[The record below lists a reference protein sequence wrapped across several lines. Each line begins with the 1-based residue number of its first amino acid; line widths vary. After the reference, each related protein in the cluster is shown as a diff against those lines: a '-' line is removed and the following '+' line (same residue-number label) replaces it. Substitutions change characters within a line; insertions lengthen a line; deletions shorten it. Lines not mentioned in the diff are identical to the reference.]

1 VGSLR
6 NPIGPLPSSIYWR
19 RRAVALVVVALLA
32 LLTVWAFGLGDK
44 GGGSESKGGGD
55 KPPVSK
61 ITPGPTDSGPA
72 VTQRPGGRDESEG
85 GGSPGGSG
93 GAAGGGSGG
102 SGDGSGWQPGGSGAT
117 ASGGGGS
124 EGGTSGGAVSGGSG
138 SGSGSASGGS
148 GSGSDG
154 RVGGG
159 SVVPADSDLPGC
171 GSGVT
176 ATLRSVH
183 PSYDVGEKPK
193 FELTVTNKRGTACK
207 LDLRAEKSVVTVKS
221 DGGKQIWASDDC
233 VRDEGEEAALFQL
246 PANGTVAHTFTW
258 SRKASEPEC
267 GTPAKS
273 SAESGKY
280 EIEVALK
287 GLKKIDETFELD

>member
-1 VGSLR
+1 MGSLR

-44 GGGSESKGGGD
+44 GGRSESKGGGD
-55 KPPVSK
+55 KPPASK

-85 GGSPGGSG
+85 GSPGGSG
-93 GAAGGGSGG
+93 GATGGGAGG

-124 EGGTSGGAVSGGSG
+124 AGGTSGGAVSGGSG
-138 SGSGSASGGS
+138 SGSGSATGGS

-176 ATLRSVH
+176 ATLRSVQS
-183 PSYDVGEKPK
+183 SYDVGEKPE
-193 FELTVTNKRGTACK
+193 FELTVTNKRGAACK
-207 LDLRAEKSVVTVKS
+207 LDLRPDKSVVTVKND
-221 DGGKQIWASDDC
+221 DGKKIWASDDC
-233 VRDEGEEAALFQL
+233 TGGESEEAALFQL
-246 PANGTVAHTFTW
+246 PANGKVAHTFTW
-258 SRKASEPEC
+258 SRKASAPEC

-273 SAESGKY
+273 SAASGKY

-287 GLKKIDETFELD
+287 GMKKVDETFELE